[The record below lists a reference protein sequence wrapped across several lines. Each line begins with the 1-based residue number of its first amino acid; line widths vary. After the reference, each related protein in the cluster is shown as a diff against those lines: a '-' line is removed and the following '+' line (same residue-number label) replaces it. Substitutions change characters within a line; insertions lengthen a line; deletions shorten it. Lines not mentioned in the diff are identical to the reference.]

1 LFTLS
6 DFGRLFKIENQNTLY
21 KKIQRLEKKKI
32 IKEADLRVLKIEENF
47 LEFLDLLSFLKQN
60 CCLRLPSKNL

>member
-32 IKEADLRVLKIEENF
+32 IKKLIKGKYVFALNKTNDFTIANYVYPPSYVS
-47 LEFLDLLSFLKQN
+47 LESA
-60 CCLRLPSKNL
+60 